1 MGCCPQNNKTAP
13 LNERHRMRVR
23 YSGGRPVI
31 VKGSVTG
38 TSYQF
43 SGIERLQLV
52 DPRDA
57 VAIVRNPLFRIE
69 GIVELP
75 IDRQGEPIG

>member
-1 MGCCPQNNKTAP
+1 MGCCPQSHNTVP

-23 YSGGRPVI
+23 YSGGRPVV
-31 VKGSVTG
+31 VKGPVTG

-43 SGIERLQLV
+43 SGMDRVQLV

-57 VAIVRNPLFRIE
+57 IAIVRNPLFLIK

-75 IDRQGEPIG
+75 LEQQGEPVG

>member
-1 MGCCPQNNKTAP
+1 
-13 LNERHRMRVR
+13 MRVR
-23 YSGGRPVI
+23 YNGGGPVV
-31 VKGSVTG
+31 VKGPVTG

-43 SGIERLQLV
+43 SGIDRVQLV

-57 VAIVRNPLFRIE
+57 VTIVRNPLFRIE

-75 IDRQGEPIG
+75 IEQQGESIG